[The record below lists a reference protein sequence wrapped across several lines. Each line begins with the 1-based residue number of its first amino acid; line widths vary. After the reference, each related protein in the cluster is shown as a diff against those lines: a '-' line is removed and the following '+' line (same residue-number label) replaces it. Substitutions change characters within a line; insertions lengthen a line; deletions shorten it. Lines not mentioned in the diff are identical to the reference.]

1 MDRRANSSRAGNDP
15 RSSLFFIFSRDPV
28 SFFFQTVLLSFFF
41 SLVIRRAVIVAF
53 EGKVGRTRL
62 SENFFFNRISLF
74 LPFRCFEIS
83 LSFFFFFSKEF
94 KFTIKYFTNFD
105 VCKCMSSLLIIES
118 KFLHDFININS
129 TFYYFSEQKGSLFV
143 YIKYTIF
150 KKEDFFNARIGVPLV
165 ARSLN
170 YTYVIRLENII
181 EANIKANREATINR
195 FHDEYSICLGNLF
208 FFFYSFYFF
217 FFFLDL
223 ENSCVKHF

>member
-1 MDRRANSSRAGNDP
+1 MLSKEKLVERGFRRIFFSTGFRC
-15 RSSLFFIFSRDPV
+15 SSLFVV
-28 SFFFQTVLLSFFF
+28 S
-41 SLVIRRAVIVAF
+41 
-53 EGKVGRTRL
+53 KY
-62 SENFFFNRISLF
+62 LF
-74 LPFRCFEIS
+74 

-105 VCKCMSSLLIIES
+105 VCKRMSSLFIIES

-208 FFFYSFYFF
+208 FFFLFFLFLF
-217 FFFLDL
+217 FFFLI
-223 ENSCVKHF
+223 

>member
-1 MDRRANSSRAGNDP
+1 
-15 RSSLFFIFSRDPV
+15 
-28 SFFFQTVLLSFFF
+28 
-41 SLVIRRAVIVAF
+41 
-53 EGKVGRTRL
+53 
-62 SENFFFNRISLF
+62 
-74 LPFRCFEIS
+74 
-83 LSFFFFFSKEF
+83 
-94 KFTIKYFTNFD
+94 
-105 VCKCMSSLLIIES
+105 MSSLLIIES

-195 FHDEYSICLGNLF
+195 SHVSMNIRF
-208 FFFYSFYFF
+208 
-217 FFFLDL
+217 
-223 ENSCVKHF
+223 V

>member
-1 MDRRANSSRAGNDP
+1 M
-15 RSSLFFIFSRDPV
+15 SSLF
-28 SFFFQTVLLSFFF
+28 
-41 SLVIRRAVIVAF
+41 
-53 EGKVGRTRL
+53 
-62 SENFFFNRISLF
+62 
-74 LPFRCFEIS
+74 
-83 LSFFFFFSKEF
+83 
-94 KFTIKYFTNFD
+94 
-105 VCKCMSSLLIIES
+105 IIES

-208 FFFYSFYFF
+208 FFFFILFISF